1 MTHPEPNDS
10 LFYITKGENSMT
22 EKTALY
28 SLSISACVTLD
39 MHSLNNEGGEGNQI
53 QTRMVNIVG
62 ADGRLHNVNAISGD
76 MFKHIQAEHLFRR
89 ATDGAELPLCSACR
103 EFNANRISADEA
115 YTKAIEGKSDA
126 EAIDLMLTTCAQDDM
141 AGNLITAGNR
151 SIPRKSVVEFGW
163 VVGLPELT
171 TTDSYFHVK
180 YASERSAERRDADS
194 DETAR
199 GANLG
204 QAIFHRPA
212 SSGVYAV
219 VTNLE
224 LARIGFNDITQTY
237 PISDEDRFARY
248 AALLESVLYTF
259 LEPNGAMRGT
269 QNPHIVSFDGVV
281 TVSKQVV
288 PAPAISPLGSDFV
301 GEVERVKVALDGL
314 RPGALDLYPFAS
326 LGEFT
331 EVMTHLIQT
340 TEPLKLAYAR

>member
-1 MTHPEPNDS
+1 
-10 LFYITKGENSMT
+10 MT
-22 EKTALY
+22 EKTQLY
-28 SLSISACVTLD
+28 SLSISAQATLD

-89 ATDGAELPLCSACR
+89 ATDGAGLPLCAACR
-103 EFNANRISADEA
+103 EFNANRISADTE
-115 YTKAIEGKSDA
+115 YTDAIADKSDA
-126 EAIDLMLTTCAQDDM
+126 EAIDLMLATCALDDM

-151 SIPRKSVVEFGW
+151 SIPRKSVVEFSW
-163 VVGLPELT
+163 VVGLPDLT

-180 YASERSAERRDADS
+180 YASERSAARRKADS
-194 DETAR
+194 DEQAR
-199 GANLG
+199 KANLG

-212 SSGVYAV
+212 SSGIYAI

-224 LARIGFNDITQTY
+224 LARIGFNDITQVY
-237 PISDEDRFARY
+237 AIDDEARRARH

-259 LEPNGAMRGT
+259 LEPNGAMRST

-281 TVSKQVV
+281 VSSTQVLPAPTVS
-288 PAPAISPLGSDFV
+288 PLDGDFV
-301 GEVERVKVALDGL
+301 TELERVKAAIETLH
-314 RPGALDLYPFAS
+314 PGALELHAFKS

-331 EVMTHLIQT
+331 EIMTGLIQT
-340 TEPLKLAYAR
+340 TEPFKLSYGL

>member
-1 MTHPEPNDS
+1 
-10 LFYITKGENSMT
+10 MT

-28 SLSISACVTLD
+28 SLSISARATLA

-62 ADGRLHNVNAISGD
+62 ADGRLHSVNAISGD

-89 ATDGAELPLCSACR
+89 ANDGAGLSLCAACR
-103 EFNANRISADEA
+103 EFNANRISADDE
-115 YTKAIEGKSDA
+115 YTKAIEKKSDA
-126 EAIDLMLTTCAQDDM
+126 EAIDLMLDTCALDDM
-141 AGNLITAGNR
+141 EGNLITAGNR

-163 VVGLPELT
+163 VVGLPDLT
-171 TTDSYFHVK
+171 VTDSYFHVK
-180 YASERSAERRDADS
+180 YASERSAGRRQADS
-194 DETAR
+194 AEEAR

-219 VTNLE
+219 VVNLE

-237 PISDEDRFARY
+237 PISDKARRARH
-248 AALLESVLYTF
+248 AALLESILYTF

-281 TVSKQVV
+281 AASKQVV
-288 PAPAISPLGSDFV
+288 PAPTISPLSDDFP
-301 GEVERVKVALDGL
+301 GELERVKAAIETL
-314 RPGALDLYPFAS
+314 RPGALELYPFAS
-326 LGEFT
+326 PGEFT
-331 EVMTHLIQT
+331 EVMTRLIQD
-340 TEPLKLAYAR
+340 TEPFKLAYAG

>member
-1 MTHPEPNDS
+1 MT
-10 LFYITKGENSMT
+10 
-22 EKTALY
+22 TALY
-28 SLSISACVTLD
+28 SLSISARATLD

-89 ATDGAELPLCSACR
+89 ATDGAGLPLCAACR
-103 EFNANRISADEA
+103 EFNANRISADPEFA
-115 YTKAIEGKSDA
+115 KAIEGLSDA
-126 EAIDLMLTTCAQDDM
+126 EAIDLLLETCALDDM

-151 SIPRKSVVEFGW
+151 SIPRKSVAEFGW

-180 YASERSAERRDADS
+180 YASERSADQRAADS
-194 DETAR
+194 AEAAR

-219 VTNLE
+219 VANFE
-224 LARIGFNDITQTY
+224 LARIGFNDITQVY
-237 PISDEDRFARY
+237 PISNDERRARH

-259 LEPNGAMRGT
+259 LEPNGAMRST

-281 TVSKQVV
+281 AVSKQVV
-288 PAPAISPLGSDFV
+288 PAPAISPLGGDFV
-301 GEVERVKVALDGL
+301 AELERVRAALDTL
-314 RPGALDLYPFAS
+314 RPGALELYRFAS

-331 EVMTHLIQT
+331 EVMTSLIRS
-340 TEPLKLAYAR
+340 TEPFTLAYAG